1 MLRCLISPL
10 LAVVLTLAS
19 ISIHP
24 ASDEEALYG
33 HEGALERYY
42 LPREVAGWPA
52 PFLADDPGTSV
63 PHKIGMEDVLRPGS
77 LVATWCFWF
86 VVVIGL
92 RKLLKLL
99 TSGRREVRPA
109 SE

>member
-1 MLRCLISPL
+1 MPRRLISPC

-19 ISIHP
+19 IWIHP
-24 ASDEEALYG
+24 ASGEKALYG
-33 HEGALERYY
+33 HEGTLERYD

-52 PFLADDPGTSV
+52 PFLADDPGTSI
-63 PHKIGMEDVLRPGS
+63 PHKIGLEDVLRPGP

-86 VVVIGL
+86 VAVLCV

-99 TSGRREVRPA
+99 TSGRG
-109 SE
+109 